1 MGMVVRFLVW
11 AEIERLTEGPG
22 RSVSMTEEGYATPVL
37 IGERETLEEAVRL
50 ARSVEGHEMEEEGEK
65 RP

>member
-1 MGMVVRFLVW
+1 MTRRYLVW
-11 AEIERLTEGPG
+11 AEIEEFIEGPG

-50 ARSVEGHEMEEEGEK
+50 ARSVEGHEMEDEGK
-65 RP
+65 